1 MYRKE
6 ERVSDRGEVNL
17 SIFKTLEDG
26 TEIGIPAD
34 ENNSDYQA
42 YLAWLENPEAALS
55 TPILPE

>member
-34 ENNSDYQA
+34 ESNSDYQA

-55 TPILPE
+55 TPSL